1 MTGESFCICQVLLQ
15 PSLPVSDG
23 ANTLSLTDQTKTH
36 NFAAAGNRF
45 YDFEQMRQ
53 EILQETE
60 RITGAN
66 KGISDKAIRLK
77 ISSPHVL

>member
-1 MTGESFCICQVLLQ
+1 MSGSDWGEFLHLPGVIGGAWPFLQCSRAHVKVLHCL
-15 PSLPVSDG
+15 G
-23 ANTLSLTDQTKTH
+23 AGK
-36 NFAAAGNRF
+36 RF
-45 YDFEQMRQ
+45 FDFDQMRQ

-77 ISSPHVL
+77 ICSPHVL

>member
-1 MTGESFCICQVLLQ
+1 MLV
-15 PSLPVSDG
+15 
-23 ANTLSLTDQTKTH
+23 NTLSLTDQTQTGA
-36 NFAAAGNRF
+36 FAAVGKRF

>member
-1 MTGESFCICQVLLQ
+1 MLV
-15 PSLPVSDG
+15 
-23 ANTLSLTDQTKTH
+23 NTLSLTDQRRTGAFSAVGK
-36 NFAAAGNRF
+36 RF

>member
-1 MTGESFCICQVLLQ
+1 MLASG
-15 PSLPVSDG
+15 
-23 ANTLSLTDQTKTH
+23 K
-36 NFAAAGNRF
+36 RF
-45 YDFEQMRQ
+45 HDFDQMRQ

-77 ISSPHVL
+77 ICSPHVLYVPHTMHRRQPLS

>member
-1 MTGESFCICQVLLQ
+1 M
-15 PSLPVSDG
+15 
-23 ANTLSLTDQTKTH
+23 TLSATPAVHVKHITMGRCAHPGK
-36 NFAAAGNRF
+36 RF
-45 YDFEQMRQ
+45 FDFDQMRQ

-77 ISSPHVL
+77 ICSPHVL

>member
-1 MTGESFCICQVLLQ
+1 MATSSGHLEGLGETLIPAINRLQ
-15 PSLPVSDG
+15 DIFS
-23 ANTLSLTDQTKTH
+23 
-36 NFAAAGNRF
+36 
-45 YDFEQMRQ
+45 QMRQ

-77 ISSPHVL
+77 ICSPHVL